1 MGFGWHPIYG
11 TYKSH
16 VWNQQPAI
24 DSPLFR
30 RIPPLGKWTK
40 IHRLTEAMS
49 WKISAWCFQWIEV
62 FTGKSSPETIDF
74 PIKIMGFSGFNF
86 PFNQSIDGWAT
97 PLKNHGE
104 KVSWDDD
111 IPNMMGKKGKSKSH
125 VPKHQPDMVCSGHWT
140 SNYLSTGTIPRKRMK
155 MDPQKSQ
162 QHLSLKLALKE
173 MFSKPR
179 FLIWVIGAAFLQT
192 LVDTNSW
199 L

>member
-111 IPNMMGKKGKSKSH
+111 IPNMMGKKGNLKAMF
-125 VPKHQPDMVCSGHWT
+125 Q
-140 SNYLSTGTIPRKRMK
+140 STNQIWFALATELQTI
-155 MDPQKSQ
+155 SQ
-162 QHLSLKLALKE
+162 QEQYPEKGWKWILRRA
-173 MFSKPR
+173 
-179 FLIWVIGAAFLQT
+179 
-192 LVDTNSW
+192 NST
-199 L
+199 